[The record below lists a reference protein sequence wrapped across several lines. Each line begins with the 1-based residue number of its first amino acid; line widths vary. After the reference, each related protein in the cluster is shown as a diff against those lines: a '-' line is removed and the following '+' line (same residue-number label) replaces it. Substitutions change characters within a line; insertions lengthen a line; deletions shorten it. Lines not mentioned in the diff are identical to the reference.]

1 MERIKAAID
10 SKPEGCT
17 CSNATEH
24 IAKIREMSNL
34 ENPEDVDIIL
44 KLMSDVKRFRLLKL
58 LLKTSPLCVCEI
70 STALQID
77 QTLTSH
83 HLSTLRANKLVE
95 AKRRGRW
102 VHYELADK
110 ELIEK
115 VVTSIENLSA
125 FLLKNKE

>member
-17 CSNATEH
+17 CSNASEH
-24 IAKIREMSNL
+24 VAKMKEMSRV
-34 ENPEDVDIIL
+34 ENPDNLDKIL
-44 KLMSDVKRFRLLKL
+44 KLVSDVKRFRLLKL

-83 HLSTLRANKLVE
+83 HLSTLRMNRIVD

-110 ELIEK
+110 ELIER
-115 VVTSIENLSA
+115 VITSIENLSA
-125 FLLKNKE
+125 FSMKNKE